1 MLLVLV
7 LGLGS
12 MVQMVVLESLM
23 VPWVLRVLLLLLALP
38 PALVLVLGCG
48 LLLLLL
54 PLLHWQRHPSALVGL
69 LLGWRVS
76 QL

>member
-7 LGLGS
+7 LGVGS

-23 VPWVLRVLLLLLALP
+23 VPWVLLLALP

>member
-7 LGLGS
+7 LGVGS

-23 VPWVLRVLLLLLALP
+23 VPWVLLLLLALP

-69 LLGWRVS
+69 LLEWRVS